1 MQISILRRFGLLLAL
16 FVVINPVGHN
26 RILIPVFFLLGCLCL
41 LQVVFAS
48 DIVIVNPFF
57 GFFFI
62 FIWTGVFFTSLG
74 FLNQH
79 QGAKYGLISWVAGP
93 IFYLLI
99 CLVITKRDIIS
110 FVKLM
115 PYLLIYIS
123 LAIAQVASRT
133 TTFLPYFKNLD
144 FLFLVQGSQNFATFS
159 NGAVEVNYLGVSS
172 LIPLLAV
179 TYVFALSKSEGNIL
193 PNRHLCVFSLS
204 LGLIATFLSGRRA
217 IQIIVLL
224 LVLTLPVLKVLLE
237 FQFKR
242 IRFASIMRV
251 SFLLALLGGLSQV
264 LRLNPSEYYQRIL
277 SAFSSAGDGG
287 FRIEMAKTMFTYFR
301 ESPILGHGIGT
312 TIPGL
317 VRDPLRPWS
326 FELQYN
332 LVLVQMGIVGVGLL
346 LIALSQFYLLIRGV
360 LARIPIYEDRQVI
373 LAASLASTS
382 MLIANTSNPYLQA
395 IGHQWVFFFPA
406 IAASALIKDRFGS
419 S

>member
-1 MQISILRRFGLLLAL
+1 MQITILRRFGLLLAL

-57 GFFFI
+57 GFFFSV
-62 FIWTGVFFTSLG
+62 IWTGVFFTSLG

-93 IFYLLI
+93 AFYFLI
-99 CLVITKRDIIS
+99 CLVITKRDIVH
-110 FVKLM
+110 FVKLT
-115 PYLLIYIS
+115 PYLLIYVS
-123 LAIAQVASRT
+123 LAIAQVASKS
-133 TTFLPYFKNLD
+133 TTFLPYFENLD
-144 FLFLVQGSQNFATFS
+144 LLFLVQGPQNFATFS

-179 TYVFALSKSEGNIL
+179 NYVFALSKSEGNIL
-193 PNRHLCVFSLS
+193 PNRQFCVISLS

-224 LVLTLPVLKVLLE
+224 LVIILPVLKVLLE

-242 IRFASIMRV
+242 IRFASIMRLI
-251 SFLLALLGGLSQV
+251 FLLAFLGGLSQV
-264 LRLNPSEYYQRIL
+264 LRLNPFEYYQRIL
-277 SAFSSAGDGG
+277 SAFSSAGDGNL
-287 FRIEMAKTMFTYFR
+287 RIEMAKTMFAYFS
-301 ESPILGHGIGT
+301 ENPILGHGIGT
-312 TIPGL
+312 TIPDL

-332 LVLVQMGIVGVGLL
+332 LILVQMGIVGVGLL
-346 LIALSQFYLLIRGV
+346 IIALSQFYLLIRGV
-360 LARIPIYEDRQVI
+360 LVHIDNFEDRQII

-382 MLIANTSNPYLQA
+382 MLIANASNPYLQA
-395 IGHQWVFFFPA
+395 LGHQWVFFFPA
-406 IAASALIKDRFGS
+406 IVASGLIKNHFGS